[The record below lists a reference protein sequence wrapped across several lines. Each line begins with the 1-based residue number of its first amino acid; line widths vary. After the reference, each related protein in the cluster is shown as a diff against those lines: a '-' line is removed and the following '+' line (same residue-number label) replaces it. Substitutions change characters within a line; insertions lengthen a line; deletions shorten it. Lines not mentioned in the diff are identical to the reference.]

1 MPILAKSCLD
11 GAMTSLALNAVSKHY
26 GEIPALDAV
35 SLEFPERQ
43 LTAVIGPSGCGKST
57 LLKIC
62 NALEIPD
69 TGSVSIFDSPLDYT
83 SLPQLRRRIG
93 YAVQGNGL
101 FPHMTAGKNIALLA
115 ELEGWDSVRIAERL
129 EELLHLSQLP
139 QEILQRYP
147 HQLSGGQQQ
156 RVGLC
161 RAMMLRPELLLLDE
175 PFAAID
181 PITRRDIHLQL
192 RELQAAE
199 PRTAVLVT
207 HDMREA
213 LLLAQHI
220 VVMRA
225 GCIIHSG
232 PTTELMGA
240 AGDKDPENLLHELL
254 GGAST

>member
-1 MPILAKSCLD
+1 
-11 GAMTSLALNAVSKHY
+11 
-26 GEIPALDAV
+26 
-35 SLEFPERQ
+35 
-43 LTAVIGPSGCGKST
+43 
-57 LLKIC
+57 
-62 NALEIPD
+62 
-69 TGSVSIFDSPLDYT
+69 
-83 SLPQLRRRIG
+83 
-93 YAVQGNGL
+93 
-101 FPHMTAGKNIALLA
+101 MTAGKNIALLA
-115 ELEGWDSVRIAERL
+115 ELEHWDRAHIAERL
-129 EELLHLSQLP
+129 DELLHLSQLSR
-139 QEILQRYP
+139 ELLQRYP

-225 GCIIHSG
+225 GRIIHSG
-232 PTTELMGA
+232 PTTTLKA
-240 AGDKDPENLLHELL
+240 AADDKDPEMLLHDLL
-254 GGAST
+254 SGAPA